1 MAHIEY
7 CPTTK
12 LAHIACVAPFRAAGL
27 QAGKRVHK
35 LKVRAACASSPRSR
49 WFSNEKDM
57 QLPRQCAR
65 TVTAAVTQSTG
76 EVIRGA
82 CGNIYAC
89 CAVDVYAMY
98 TPAVLHR
105 LGSRH
110 DQDQSV
116 VCVQRYARVLRNYN
130 IHMNYVLNTGCVTG
144 NICRSPAAG
153 VMMKKVVQHS
163 GLADDWVIDSCGTG
177 GSGHEN
183 W

>member
-1 MAHIEY
+1 MAHIGY
-7 CPTTK
+7 SPTTK

-49 WFSNEKDM
+49 WFSNEKHI
-57 QLPRQCAR
+57 QLSRQRAR

-76 EVIRGA
+76 EVIRVA
-82 CGNIYAC
+82 CSNIYAC

-98 TPAVLHR
+98 APAVLHR

-116 VCVQRYARVLRNYN
+116 VCVQRFAWALRYYN
-130 IHMNYVLNTGCVTG
+130 THRHWCNTCCVTG

-163 GLADDWVIDSCGTG
+163 GVADDWVIDSCGTG